1 MELEVVIG
9 LEVHVQLKTKSKMF
23 CSCDNRDEQE
33 PNTAICPVCSAQ
45 PGTLPVPNQ
54 QAIDWAVMTASALGC
69 TINQDSKFDRKS
81 YFYPDLP
88 KGYQI
93 SQYDKPF
100 GINGAVTVSVEG
112 VPTTFRI
119 HRLHLEEDAGKLL
132 HPTGADFSLVDLN
145 RAGTPLMEIV
155 SEPDFRSPAQAK
167 AYVQELQLIMRYLG
181 VSDADMEKGH
191 LRCDA
196 NISLRPKGED
206 KLYPKTEIKNMNSF
220 RSLERGLQYEIE
232 RQTDLWE
239 DGQAPTVSATRGWDD
254 AAGKTIAQRTKE
266 DEADYRYFPEPDIP
280 PITISADHLER
291 LVGMIPE
298 LPEARRVRFAQEYQL
313 AADTINALI
322 VDKGLGEYFEHTV
335 SELQAYLTEEFGD
348 ETSKERWTK
357 DGKKLAASV
366 ANWLVSRVPLEHRL
380 EHGLPP
386 AADTARLLWLVHE
399 GAINLQAA
407 MTVYEKMLETKKGP
421 HELVKELGLE
431 QVSDTEEL
439 MQVVAGIIAANE
451 SVVAEIRAGKT
462 VGVQFLIGQVM
473 KQTKGKANPKV
484 VGEVVNA
491 ALGL

>member
-1 MELEVVIG
+1 
-9 LEVHVQLKTKSKMF
+9 
-23 CSCDNRDEQE
+23 
-33 PNTAICPVCSAQ
+33 
-45 PGTLPVPNQ
+45 
-54 QAIDWAVMTASALGC
+54 
-69 TINQDSKFDRKS
+69 
-81 YFYPDLP
+81 
-88 KGYQI
+88 
-93 SQYDKPF
+93 
-100 GINGAVTVSVEG
+100 
-112 VPTTFRI
+112 
-119 HRLHLEEDAGKLL
+119 
-132 HPTGADFSLVDLN
+132 
-145 RAGTPLMEIV
+145 
-155 SEPDFRSPAQAK
+155 
-167 AYVQELQLIMRYLG
+167 MRYLG

-280 PITISADHLER
+280 PISISADHLER
-291 LVGMIPE
+291 LVNMIPE
-298 LPEARRVRFAQEYQL
+298 LPEARRVRFLEQYQL
-313 AADTINALI
+313 TPDTISALV
-322 VDKGLGEYFEHTV
+322 VDKSLGEYFENTV

-348 ETSKERWTK
+348 ETSQERWTK

-366 ANWLVSRVPLEHRL
+366 ANWLVSRVPAEHRL

-386 AADTARLLWLVHE
+386 SADTARLLWLVHE

-421 HELVKELGLE
+421 HALVKELGLE

-439 MQVVAGIIAANE
+439 MQVVAGIMAANE

>member
-1 MELEVVIG
+1 MELEVIIG

-23 CSCDNRDEQE
+23 CSCDNRDEQA
-33 PNTAICPVCSAQ
+33 PNTAVCPVCSAQ

-54 QAIDWAVMTASALGC
+54 QAIDWAVMTSAALGC

-100 GINGAVTVSVEG
+100 GVNGAVTVAVDGEQK
-112 VPTTFRI
+112 TFRI

-132 HPTGADFSLVDLN
+132 HPVGQEYSLVDLN

-155 SEPDFRSPAQAK
+155 SEPDFRSPAEAK

-196 NISLRPKGED
+196 NISLRPVGD
-206 KLYPKTEIKNMNSF
+206 TKLYPKTEIKNMNSF
-220 RSLERGLQYEIE
+220 RSIERGLQYEIE
-232 RQTDLWE
+232 RQRALWD
-239 DGQAPTVSATRGWDD
+239 DGAAPTISATRGWDD
-254 AAGKTIAQRTKE
+254 AAGKTIEQRTKE
-266 DEADYRYFPEPDIP
+266 AEADYRYFPEPDIP
-280 PITISADHLER
+280 PITITDQHLQQI
-291 LVGMIPE
+291 LAGIPE
-298 LPEARRVRFAQEYQL
+298 IPAARRVRYAEQYAL
-313 AADTINALI
+313 SPDTMNAL
-322 VDKGLGEYFEHTV
+322 VQEKLLGEYFEHVV
-335 SELQAYLTEEFGD
+335 SELQAYLSEEFGD
-348 ETSKERWTK
+348 LAATERWGK
-357 DGKKLAASV
+357 DGKKMAASA
-366 ANWLVSRVPLEHRL
+366 ANWLVSRVPVEHRL

-399 GAINLQAA
+399 GVVNLQAA

-484 VGEVVNA
+484 VGDVVKA